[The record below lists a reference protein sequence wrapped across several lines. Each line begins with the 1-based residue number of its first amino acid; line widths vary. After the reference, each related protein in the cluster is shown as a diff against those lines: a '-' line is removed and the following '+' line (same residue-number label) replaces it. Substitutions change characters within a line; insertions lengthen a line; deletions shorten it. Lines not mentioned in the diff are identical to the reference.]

1 MSTQIPAWLKN
12 LLPLIIILGLFTLA
26 LIWNIVAAFA
36 ILFVGIAIWLA
47 RLVQRRQP
55 REPGQ

>member
-1 MSTQIPAWLKN
+1 MRTRIPDWLNN

-36 ILFVGIAIWLA
+36 ILIVGLAIWLS

-55 REPGQ
+55 REPGE

>member
-1 MSTQIPAWLKN
+1 MRTRIPDWLNN

-36 ILFVGIAIWLA
+36 ILFVGLAIWLS

-55 REPGQ
+55 REPGE